1 MKRILFAALAL
12 TAALSCAAA
21 EELAV
26 VDGVVIERQHVDEFV
41 SRQLEALSR
50 DRGSSVSIPDRLKQ
64 DVATASLGDLV
75 SSVAFAR
82 AARRAGYADD
92 PRLKQSLEEARKG
105 KLGEIDEDL
114 LLAFLWNEKLGQDA
128 ILKSTEG
135 DLRDFWARLTE
146 GADYK
151 VKILSFATEGEAR
164 AARAQAKDAF
174 DFAAIENRPKGEGAP
189 FALEA
194 RVDSG
199 FLWKWRQG
207 IDLGTPRMGDIGG
220 PVRAKSGTWS
230 IWIVE
235 GVLNRPRRKFESL
248 AEPALEVLKTE
259 YAAWK
264 QESVLN
270 EVLRT
275 AKIEWKV
282 ERPSLFADATR

>member
-1 MKRILFAALAL
+1 MKRFLFVAL
-12 TAALSCAAA
+12 TLTATLSFAAA

-26 VDGVVIERQHVDEFV
+26 VDGVVIERKHVDEFV

-50 DRGSSVSIPDRLKQ
+50 ERGGTVSIPDRLKQ

-82 AARRAGYADD
+82 AARRSGYADD

-105 KLGEIDEDL
+105 KLGAIDEDL

-128 ILKSTEG
+128 ILKSTEA
-135 DLRDFWARLTE
+135 DLREFWGRLTE

-151 VKILSFATEGEAR
+151 VKVLSFATEEEAK
-164 AARAQAKDAF
+164 AAKAEAKDSQS
-174 DFAAIENRPKGEGAP
+174 FAAIEDRPEGEGKP
-189 FALEA
+189 FVLDA
-194 RVDSG
+194 RIDSG

-207 IDLGTPRMGDIGG
+207 IDLGTPTMGDIGG

-235 GVLNRPRRKFESL
+235 GVINRPRRKFESL
-248 AEPALEVLKTE
+248 AEPALEVLRAE

-275 AKIEWKV
+275 ADIQWKV
-282 ERPSLFADATR
+282 ERPSLFAAIR